1 MALILFFI
9 HSFLMRLPIHFGAK
23 IQTRARPQIHIL
35 LTLNWHLPFTAQAI
49 NEKKGRPSNT
59 KCLQA
64 AYLTI
69 DLYKSKL
76 VVRIISLFC
85 LVENEN
91 RFQLCKKSKRMSAT
105 TLQWPLFKRTN
116 IIVF

>member
-1 MALILFFI
+1 
-9 HSFLMRLPIHFGAK
+9 MRLPIHFGAK

-35 LTLNWHLPFTAQAI
+35 LTLNWHLPFTAQSI

-85 LVENEN
+85 LAENEN
-91 RFQLCKKSKRMSAT
+91 RLLPA
-105 TLQWPLFKRTN
+105 LQEKQKNERDDVTV
-116 IIVF
+116 VFI